1 MYSICSLVA
10 ALAIGGYLVTAH
22 TGGHGKSS
30 QASQP
35 VAQAGEVAGEESLRQ
50 ATLTLAAHHVEAGTY
65 AGAVLDGV
73 TLVRATATTYCM
85 QAGAG
90 PTAAHQT
97 DTDTESVPGPC

>member
-22 TGGHGKSS
+22 SGGHAKGS
-30 QASQP
+30 QAAQA
-35 VAQAGEVAGEESLRQ
+35 VVQAGEVAGAESLRQ
-50 ATLTLAAHHVEAGTY
+50 ATLTLAAHHVESGTY
-65 AGAVLDGV
+65 AGAVLSGV
-73 TLVRATATTYCM
+73 TLVRADATTYCM

-90 PTAAHQT
+90 TTASHQT